1 MAKRTRRTAEQIEL
15 EEKGKMLLE
24 EAEKFN
30 FDDNYFFKNT
40 LLNYQTQL
48 KVIAQLKAEIE
59 KGETLIEKEYVKG
72 RKNICINPCI
82 TEYNKTVTAANNT
95 ALTLTK
101 LLEIAKGKIEDDDSE
116 DPLLKAL
123 DG

>member
-48 KVIAQLKAEIE
+48 KVISQLKAEIE